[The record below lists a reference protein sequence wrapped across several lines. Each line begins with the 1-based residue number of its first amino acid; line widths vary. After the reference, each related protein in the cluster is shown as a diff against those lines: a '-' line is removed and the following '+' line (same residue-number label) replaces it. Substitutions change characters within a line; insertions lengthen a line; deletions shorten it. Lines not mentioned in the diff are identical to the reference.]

1 MDSSRSLFGIIVP
14 SRGMGLFRLSTSK
27 EESEMNLTT
36 IAVDLASPQERNFYQ
51 TLVRSIAIDQ
61 LARQAIN
68 S

>member
-1 MDSSRSLFGIIVP
+1 
-14 SRGMGLFRLSTSK
+14 
-27 EESEMNLTT
+27 MNLTT